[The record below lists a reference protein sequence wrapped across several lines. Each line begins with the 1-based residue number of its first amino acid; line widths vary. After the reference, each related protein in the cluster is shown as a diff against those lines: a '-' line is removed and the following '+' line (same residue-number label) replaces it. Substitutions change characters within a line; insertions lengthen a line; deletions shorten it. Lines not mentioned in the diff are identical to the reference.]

1 MMHAAG
7 SSTGSSSAYVA
18 CEDVAMSTTAD
29 PRSDAR
35 DEGDLSIVADALFA
49 AIEAGDTDALVGLY
63 HSDAKIWHNFDQVE
77 QSVEENMKV
86 LRFLV
91 RSLSDRRYE
100 EVRRVML
107 DDGFVQQHVLRGT
120 TPRGAFEMPAMMR
133 VWIDGGKVSRIE
145 EYLDPA
151 PAKILRS

>member
-1 MMHAAG
+1 MHAAG
-7 SSTGSSSAYVA
+7 SSTGSSRASVA
-18 CEDVAMSTTAD
+18 CEDVVMSTTAD
-29 PRSDAR
+29 PPA
-35 DEGDLSIVADALFA
+35 EAQDLSAVADALFA

-63 HSDAKIWHNFDQVE
+63 HPDAKIWHNFDQVE
-77 QSVEENMKV
+77 QSVDENMKV

-91 RSLSDRRYE
+91 RAMSDRRYE
-100 EVRRVML
+100 EVRRIML

-133 VWIDGGKVSRIE
+133 VWIDGGKVTRIE